1 MKATTIA
8 LAAAAGLASA
18 AVPALAQDFDAV
30 LKARQGEMRIMAI
43 NLGIL
48 GGMARGNLE
57 YNAEMA
63 QAAADTLVAVSQIN
77 QRPLWREGSDNM
89 SIDGTKALPMIWDDM
104 AGFRADWVAFGEAA
118 AAAAATV
125 ANGQEA
131 LGPALRGIGGTCQAC
146 HEAFREADS

>member
-1 MKATTIA
+1 MKTRIIA
-8 LAAAAGLASA
+8 LAAATGLASA
-18 AVPALAQDFDAV
+18 AAPALAQDFDAV

-48 GGMARGNLE
+48 GAMARGNLE

-63 QAAADTLVAVSQIN
+63 QAAADSLVAVSQIN

-89 SIDGTKALPMIWDDM
+89 SIDGTKALPMIWDDI
-104 AGFRADWVAFGEAA
+104 AGFRADWEAFGEAA

-125 ANGQEA
+125 TNGQEA

>member
-1 MKATTIA
+1 MKTRVIA
-8 LAAAAGLASA
+8 LAAATGLASA
-18 AVPALAQDFDAV
+18 AAPALAQDFDAV

-48 GGMARGNLE
+48 GAMARGNLE

-63 QAAADTLVAVSQIN
+63 QAAADSLVAVSQIN

-89 SIDGTKALPMIWDDM
+89 SIDGTKALPMIWDDI
-104 AGFRADWVAFGEAA
+104 AGFRADWEAFGKAA

>member
-1 MKATTIA
+1 MKTGLIA
-8 LAAAAGLASA
+8 LAAAAIFASA
-18 AVPALAQDFDAV
+18 SAPALAQDFEAP

-48 GGMARGNLE
+48 GGMARGNIE

-63 QAAADTLVAVSQIN
+63 QAAVDSLVAVSQIN
-77 QRPLWREGSDNM
+77 QRPLWRPGSDNM
-89 SIDGTKALPMIWDDM
+89 SIDGTRALPMIWDDM
-104 AGFRADWVAFGEAA
+104 AGFRADWEAFGAA
-118 AAAAATV
+118 AAAAAASV
-125 ANGQEA
+125 ADGQDA